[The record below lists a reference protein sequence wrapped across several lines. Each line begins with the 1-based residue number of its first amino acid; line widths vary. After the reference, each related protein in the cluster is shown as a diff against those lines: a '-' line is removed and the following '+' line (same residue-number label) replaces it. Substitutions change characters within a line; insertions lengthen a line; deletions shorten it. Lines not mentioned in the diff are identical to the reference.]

1 MDIPEI
7 KLDNNQPKLGYYLV
21 GNNKHFSKTYALME
35 ATRTNQFPEWHFNRD
50 VFNNIDWTV
59 EPKTDLRTLYR
70 IRAQQLRDKYDYL
83 RLEFSGGSDSV
94 TVAYTF
100 LLNNIH
106 LDEIVFRYPKS
117 GDKNFSNNP
126 FDTRSENSL
135 SEWEF
140 AAKPILQWISDNYP
154 KVKITMHDYAQDML
168 TKKYDESHFLTT
180 REYIQPQHSFKHDQ
194 LATLDQKLLADKDKS
209 ICVIYGVDKPKLCIK
224 DRKWYAYF
232 MDLNANHGNP
242 IQSEYNNI
250 TTEYFFWQPDL
261 PELVVKQAHI
271 IRNWFM
277 LPQNQFLQHLV
288 RWPNH
293 MSQQRTAYENII
305 KPLIYEDY
313 DHTTFQCA
321 KPTNNFYSEMDY
333 WFFEN
338 FKNTRAYDIWNSA
351 LTQIIGQI
359 DDKYFNIASNKKV
372 GFVGFLSPF
381 YYLGESTYIDSGKN
395 AWSKF

>member
-1 MDIPEI
+1 METTVI
-7 KLDNNQPKLGYYLV
+7 KLDNNQPKLGYYQV
-21 GNNKHFSKTYALME
+21 GPDRHFSKAMALME
-35 ATRTNQFPEWHFNRD
+35 ATRTNQFPEWNFNRE
-50 VFNNIDWTV
+50 VFGKIDWTI
-59 EPKTDLRTLYR
+59 EPQTDLRTLYR
-70 IRAQQLRDKYDYL
+70 IRALQLREKYDYL
-83 RLEFSGGSDSV
+83 RLELSGGADSA
-94 TVAYTF
+94 TVLYSF

-106 LDEIVFRYPKS
+106 LDEVVFRYPKS
-117 GDKNFSNNP
+117 GDKNFSDNP

-140 AAKPILQWISDNYP
+140 AAKPLLQWITVNHPSV
-154 KVKITMHDYAQDML
+154 KVTMHDFAGDML
-168 TKKYDESHFLTT
+168 TKKYDESQFLMT

-224 DRKWYAYF
+224 EGKWYAYF
-232 MDLNANHGNP
+232 MDLPANHGNP

-261 PELVVKQAHI
+261 PEIIVKQAHVV
-271 IRNWFM
+271 RNWFM

-293 MSQQRTAYENII
+293 SQPQRTTYEHII

-313 DHTTFQCA
+313 DQTTFQCA

-338 FKNTRAYDIWNSA
+338 FKDTRAFDVWNSA
-351 LTQIIGQI
+351 LNQIISKI
-359 DDKYFNIASNKKV
+359 DDKYFNIASSKKV

-381 YYLGESTYIDSGKN
+381 YYLGDATFVDTGKN
-395 AWSKF
+395 SWSMF